1 MSLKISIPKPCSE
14 NWNQMTPTQKGAFCQ
29 SCSKEVLDF
38 TNTSKTELARKL
50 DTDQNI
56 CGRFK
61 PEQLN
66 TPLPSITRSNFK
78 RNAVMLGFTSL
89 LAATSP
95 VMAQQGSSEV
105 TEVPTNDILG
115 RIAVRPITPPKT
127 NIIELKGVITDGENP
142 LPGANIFVKGTQIK
156 TQSDF
161 NGNFNVALSNFYK
174 DSKVTLTIYYIGF
187 ISIEKEVTLNS
198 KSVQVTLTEMEEDI
212 MGDLVITYKPNI
224 FKRIGNLFRKKY

>member
-78 RNAVMLGFTSL
+78 RNAALLGFTSV
-89 LAATSP
+89 LAMAIPTVAT
-95 VMAQQGSSEV
+95 AQSVKKTPAHQVETDFV
-105 TEVPTNDILG
+105 LG
-115 RIAVRPITPPKT
+115 RIAPRPTQNDTIT
-127 NIIELKGVITDGENP
+127 
-142 LPGANIFVKGTQIK
+142 IK
-156 TQSDF
+156 
-161 NGNFNVALSNFYK
+161 
-174 DSKVTLTIYYIGF
+174 GF
-187 ISIEKEVTLNS
+187 ISNGEQPLAGASVVLEGTNISVRANHDGQYELSIPRAILKEHHNLVFSTLGFTTTVHTVNTGTTLLNVTL
-198 KSVQVTLTEMEEDI
+198 KEDMHI
-212 MGDLVITYKPNI
+212 MGEVMILEKPTT
-224 FKRIGNLFRKKY
+224 FKRIGNLFRKN